1 MSRKLLW
8 TSLALALALFGLVSF
23 GPGTRAARASSG
35 CYMTG
40 SEGKICDV
48 VQVCEITHCYYW
60 LYIESPPCRPAG
72 AGPSC
77 ADEE

>member
-8 TSLALALALFGLVSF
+8 TALTLALALFGLVSF
-23 GPGTRAARASSG
+23 GPGTQAARADTG

-40 SEGKICDV
+40 SEGKVCNV
-48 VQVCEITHCYYW
+48 VQVCEPSYCHYHVYVD
-60 LYIESPPCRPAG
+60 SPPCRPAG

-77 ADEE
+77 ADAE